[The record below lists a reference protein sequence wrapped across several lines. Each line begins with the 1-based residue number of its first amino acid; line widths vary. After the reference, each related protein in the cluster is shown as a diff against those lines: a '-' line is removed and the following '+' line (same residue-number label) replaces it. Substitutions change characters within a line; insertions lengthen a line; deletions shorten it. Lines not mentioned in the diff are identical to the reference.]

1 MQIGLEI
8 RLSGIGG
15 MVFRWQE
22 KSWSMEH
29 VVLQPLTHQGPAW
42 ICYLGPLRVSLRQKL
57 HSINFLLQNNFKH
70 NKYKKEEG
78 HEPCI
83 SSFGINNY
91 KTSLLVPQV
100 VIAQRLCNIKLCWIE
115 FPEKTFLICIR
126 SFSSCYVLICGGGR
140 EGGRGR
146 IREKKR
152 ESILPSWGT
161 TIKTPCQLA
170 YLPKALLRNTITL
183 GVKGGHNSIHSSYAV
198 LFLNQDRPSFHILF
212 YSLFIFPEV
221 L

>member
-1 MQIGLEI
+1 MQMGLEV
-8 RLSGIGG
+8 RLSGMGG

-57 HSINFLLQNNFKH
+57 HSINFLLQNDFKH
-70 NKYKKEEG
+70 NIYKKEEC
-78 HEPCI
+78 HEPYI
-83 SSFGINNY
+83 SSLSINNY
-91 KTSLLVPQV
+91 KTNLLVPQV

-126 SFSSCYVLICGGGR
+126 SFSSCYVLIFCGGR
-140 EGGRGR
+140 EGGRGK

-152 ESILPSWGT
+152 ERLIPSRGA

-170 YLPKALLRNTITL
+170 YLSKALLPNTITL
-183 GVKGGHNSIHSSYAV
+183 EVKGGYSSIHSSYA
-198 LFLNQDRPSFHILF
+198 
-212 YSLFIFPEV
+212 
-221 L
+221 